1 MKPALSL
8 TVALTALFC
17 GHAAWA
23 AATVHTRIFTGS
35 GTLTVPANVKPGTEY
50 QFTVVGGGGGAGGCH
65 NAQVFSSGG
74 GSGGA
79 GFASFSGF
87 NPSDTITVTIGAGG
101 SGGNTSGSNGSS
113 GGTSKLTYSGIDI
126 VSGTGGGS
134 SAGITGDTITGA
146 GAAGTFSATAGSTA
160 LTLQSSLDYAAE
172 DGVSAIYS
180 FPVGSTSLTVAG
192 GGNPIGHS
200 GTYSN
205 HNGALG
211 GGGLGCFGN
220 TATGGAG
227 GGGVV
232 IISWTA

>member
-1 MKPALSL
+1 MKSALPL

-35 GTLTVPANVKPGTEY
+35 GTLTVPANVKPATEY
-50 QFTVVGGGGGAGGCH
+50 QFIVVGGGGGAGGCH
-65 NAQVFSSGG
+65 DVFTSGG

-79 GFASFSGF
+79 GYASFSGF
-87 NPSDTITVTIGAGG
+87 NPSDTITITVGSGGA
-101 SGGNTSGSNGSS
+101 GGNTSGSNG
-113 GGTSKLTYSGIDI
+113 GNGATSKLTYSGIDI
-126 VSGTGGGS
+126 VAGTGGGGS
-134 SAGITGDTITGA
+134 LGGTLTAPGS
-146 GAAGTFSATAGSTA
+146 AGTFSATAGSTA
-160 LTLQSSLDYAAE
+160 LTLQSSLNYAAQ
-172 DGVSAIYS
+172 DGIALNVPLGQSSGLAI
-180 FPVGSTSLTVAG
+180 PG

-200 GTYSN
+200 GTFTN

-211 GGGLGCFGN
+211 GGGLGCIS
-220 TATGGAG
+220 TPATGGAG

>member
-1 MKPALSL
+1 MRSTLAL
-8 TVALTALFC
+8 ATALIALGC
-17 GHAAWA
+17 ASPVWA

-35 GTLTVPANVKPGTEY
+35 GTITVPANVNPATEY
-50 QFTVVGGGGGAGGCH
+50 QFIVIGGGGGAGGCH
-65 NAQVFSSGG
+65 NAQLFGSGG

-101 SGGNTSGSNGSS
+101 SGGNTSGSNGGS
-113 GGTSKLTYSGIDI
+113 GGTSKITYSGIDI
-126 VSGTGGGS
+126 ATGTGGNGS
-134 SAGITGDTITGA
+134 GGVSGDTTTGA
-146 GAAGTFSATAGSTA
+146 GTAGIFSAGVGSTS
-160 LTLQSSLDYAAE
+160 LTLQSSLNYAAE
-172 DGVSAIYS
+172 DGGTGGISSV
-180 FPVGSTSLTVAG
+180 FPG

-200 GTYSN
+200 GIFTN

-211 GGGLGCFGN
+211 GGGFGCLEGSS
-220 TATGGAG
+220 TGGAG

>member
-8 TVALTALFC
+8 TVALTALLC

-50 QFTVVGGGGGAGGCH
+50 QFIVVGGGGGAGGCH
-65 NAQVFSSGG
+65 SIGYSSGG

-87 NPSDTITVTIGAGG
+87 NPSDTITITIGTGG
-101 SGGNTSGSNGSS
+101 SGGNTSGSNGGN
-113 GGTSKLTYSGIDI
+113 GGTSKLTYTGTDI
-126 VSGTGGGS
+126 VVGTGGNGS
-134 SAGITGDTITGA
+134 LGSTGSGTEPAGS
-146 GAAGTFSATAGSTA
+146 AGTFSATAGSTG
-160 LTLQSSLDYAAE
+160 LILQSGLDYAAE
-172 DGVSAIYS
+172 DGVSTIVLPSPFA
-180 FPVGSTSLTVAG
+180 STSTVTG

-200 GTYSN
+200 GTYTN

-211 GGGLGCFGN
+211 GGGLGCIPS
-220 TATGGAG
+220 ATGGAG

>member
-1 MKPALSL
+1 M
-8 TVALTALFC
+8 
-17 GHAAWA
+17 G

-35 GTLTVPANVKPGTEY
+35 GTLTVPANVKQGTEY

-65 NAQVFSSGG
+65 GSTSSTSGG

-87 NPSDTITVTIGAGG
+87 NPSDTIIITVGNGGAGG
-101 SGGNTSGSNGSS
+101 NNTGGNSGNGT
-113 GGTSKLTYSGIDI
+113 TSKLTYSGIDI
-126 VSGTGGGS
+126 VASTGGIGS
-134 SAGITGDTITGA
+134 LGAPAGGVTAA
-146 GAAGTFSATAGSTA
+146 GSAGTFSATAGSTA

-172 DGVSAIYS
+172 DGLSII
-180 FPVGSTSLTVAG
+180 FPGSGLPIAG
-192 GGNPIGHS
+192 GGNPIGHV
-200 GTYSN
+200 GTFTN

-211 GGGLGCFGN
+211 GGGLGCFGGP
-220 TATGGAG
+220 ATGGAG